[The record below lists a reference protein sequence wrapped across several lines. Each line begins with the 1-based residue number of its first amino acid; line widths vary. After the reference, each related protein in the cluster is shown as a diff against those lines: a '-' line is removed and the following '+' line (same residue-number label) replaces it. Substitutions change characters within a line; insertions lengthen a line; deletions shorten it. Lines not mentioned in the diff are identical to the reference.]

1 MDSGL
6 KILVEPIT
14 LWLVASQYYK
24 KVHQPCQN
32 AGLADLLVAHDDELE
47 QEVAGLSL
55 THPRFRQQ
63 QQEQQQQQQQQ
74 SLTPST
80 KVRNEAAAA
89 TKSRNRLKYFAF
101 TFKKLVELR
110 RWNERTNERKKERK
124 LFWQIDTNRNFWA
137 VLESGSFAS
146 FRTSPTF
153 DRKERNVPK

>member
-1 MDSGL
+1 M
-6 KILVEPIT
+6 KMLVEPIT
-14 LWLVASQYYK
+14 LWLVASQHYK

-63 QQEQQQQQQQQ
+63 QQRQQQQEQQQQQQ

-124 LFWQIDTNRNFWA
+124 KAFLANRYQSKF
-137 VLESGSFAS
+137 LG
-146 FRTSPTF
+146 RP
-153 DRKERNVPK
+153 

>member
-1 MDSGL
+1 M
-6 KILVEPIT
+6 LVEPIT
-14 LWLVASQYYK
+14 LWLVASQHYK

-80 KVRNEAAAA
+80 KVQNEAAAA
-89 TKSRNRLKYFAF
+89 VTKSRNRLKYFAF

-110 RWNERTNERKKERK
+110 RWNERKKES
-124 LFWQIDTNRNFWA
+124 F
-137 VLESGSFAS
+137 SGKSIPIEIFGPSVKAALLLR
-146 FRTSPTF
+146 FGRALLLTEK
-153 DRKERNVPK
+153 KEMCQSNKRA